1 MDEDAF
7 SSLKVV
13 IVGLGLM
20 GGSLAVGLKN
30 TGQCVLAID
39 PDRNTCEYALK
50 HKIVDRVSKDPS
62 GFIAEADVII
72 LSAPVDAILSFIP
85 SLPDL
90 HPGSPIL
97 IDLGS
102 TKRQI
107 CQAYDQLPKR
117 FQAVGGHP
125 MCGKE
130 VSGLSNADPSIFMG
144 SVFALSPCKA
154 TTVLAKRFAEW
165 LSTLLGAN
173 PLWLSPDVHDRWV
186 AATSH
191 LPYLV
196 SSALTLITP
205 LEVSKLV
212 GPGFVSVSRLASS
225 HPDMMRPVLESNRNN
240 ILEALTYFREQ
251 LDEIESEL
259 RSGEGSRLASILG
272 EARKRR
278 RSLTT
283 PRGEDKS

>member
-1 MDEDAF
+1 MDESTF
-7 SSLKVV
+7 SSWKVI

-20 GGSLAVGLKN
+20 GGSLAVGLKKA
-30 TGQCVLAID
+30 GQYLLAID
-39 PDRNTCEYALK
+39 PDRDTREYALN
-50 HKIVDRVSKDPS
+50 HKIVDRVFENPA
-62 GFIAEADVII
+62 GFITEADVVI

-102 TKRQI
+102 TKEQI
-107 CQAYDQLPKR
+107 CQAYDRLPDR

-130 VSGLSNADPSIFMG
+130 VSGLSNADPSIFQD
-144 SVFALSPCKA
+144 SVFAFSSCKN
-154 TTVLAKRFAEW
+154 TTALAKRFAEW
-165 LSTLLGAN
+165 LSSLLGAN

-196 SSALTLITP
+196 SSALTLVTSS
-205 LEVSKLV
+205 EVSNLI
-212 GPGFVSVSRLASS
+212 GPGFLSASRLAGS
-225 HPDMMRPVLESNRNN
+225 HPEMMRPVLESNRNN
-240 ILEALTYFREQ
+240 ILEALTYFRKQ
-251 LDEIESEL
+251 LDEIEGEL
-259 RSGEGSRLASILG
+259 RSGEGPRLAHILG
-272 EARKRR
+272 KARKHRK
-278 RSLTT
+278 SLTT
-283 PRGEDKS
+283 RGFDGES